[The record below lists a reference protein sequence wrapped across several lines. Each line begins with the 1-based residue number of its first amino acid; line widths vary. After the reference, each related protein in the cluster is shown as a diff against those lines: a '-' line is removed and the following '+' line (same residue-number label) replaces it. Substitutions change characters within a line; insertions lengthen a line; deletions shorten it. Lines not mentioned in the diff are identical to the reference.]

1 MTGNARGSV
10 KITFSF
16 VAVVNPIALVN
27 PIRNGL
33 MDAPKPVVEKE
44 PAPFAIDIYIKS
56 IGNDDVNAVNA
67 RELWVKLGV
76 GRDFSN
82 WIKDRIGKYDFLEG
96 TDYAVA
102 KIGERES
109 SGFQPIDYFISLDM
123 AKELSMVENNDQG
136 KSARRYFIECE
147 KQAKTITP
155 KIDHLSTEIAAL
167 CEKRHDHVIRDIE
180 VIIKQLENSPNL
192 GSGFKSSTYLAGNGK
207 QEKCYELDYEAT
219 MIVLTGYDVVA
230 RAKVIKR
237 WQELE
242 KSAPKLEQP
251 TAQLFVPSYDGDLP
265 DAVCK
270 FAFRPTPRR
279 YRKQKSTANN
289 HLK

>member
-1 MTGNARGSV
+1 MDFVRGKLRGRFWV
-10 KITFSF
+10 
-16 VAVVNPIALVN
+16 
-27 PIRNGL
+27 
-33 MDAPKPVVEKE
+33 
-44 PAPFAIDIYIKS
+44 FAIDIYIKS

-67 RELWVKLGV
+67 RELWAKLGV

-155 KIDHLSTEIAAL
+155 K
-167 CEKRHDHVIRDIE
+167 
-180 VIIKQLENSPNL
+180 LE
-192 GSGFKSSTYLAGNGK
+192 SS
-207 QEKCYELDYEAT
+207 
-219 MIVLTGYDVVA
+219 
-230 RAKVIKR
+230 RR
-237 WQELE
+237 
-242 KSAPKLEQP
+242 PK
-251 TAQLFVPSYDGDLP
+251 
-265 DAVCK
+265 
-270 FAFRPTPRR
+270 PTPRR
-279 YRKQKSTANN
+279 YRKPKK
-289 HLK
+289 HLLIIP